1 VTRSWIRVA
10 ALLILL
16 AVVLLPDIA
25 HAQLAQVDAF
35 RPLSPEE
42 IAAGQEQLPAAQLV
56 FAAYAVVWLAFAFY
70 LFSLWRRITQV
81 ESELRTVAAK
91 LEKTA
96 G

>member
-25 HAQLAQVDAF
+25 HAQLAQVDEF